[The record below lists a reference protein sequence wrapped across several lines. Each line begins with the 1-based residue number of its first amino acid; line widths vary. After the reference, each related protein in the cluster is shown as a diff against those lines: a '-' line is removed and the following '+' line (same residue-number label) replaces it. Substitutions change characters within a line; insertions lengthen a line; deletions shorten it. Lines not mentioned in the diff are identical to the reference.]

1 MDPVKL
7 SMFIC
12 LSLWN
17 GEWFSVLGGP
27 YLGHLV
33 TLFTLRLFWLNE
45 NQPLDCVHHFTSW
58 NVSKKIIPVQISKD
72 MDLKKAGWSPKC
84 HTWPT
89 CFLNSLCVSERSSLF
104 AYFKKNSMVLSWKR
118 DAYRQLNHPIFWS
131 LVELQNKTNKIIT
144 YDSYDVIISSPYIYI
159 SYIYIYMFIC

>member
-1 MDPVKL
+1 MRT
-7 SMFIC
+7 
-12 LSLWN
+12 SLWIVFN
-17 GEWFSVLGGP
+17 TSHLGMS
-27 YLGHLV
+27 
-33 TLFTLRLFWLNE
+33 
-45 NQPLDCVHHFTSW
+45 Q
-58 NVSKKIIPVQISKD
+58 KKIIPVQISKD
-72 MDLKKAGWSPKC
+72 MDLKKAGWSPTC

-118 DAYRQLNHPIFWS
+118 DEYRQLNHPIFWS

-159 SYIYIYMFIC
+159 IYIYVHMLNICCRHWSPTPPPHKKKTHPGPKLEV